1 MTYLEDET
9 ATTGVDDIKG
19 IWVASD
25 SPEIADEVRTLA
37 PAYFPNVPREAIVYV
52 GHGLAGS
59 SYSTVQ
65 VSFPALGRFSH
76 CSFLH
81 TATTQIHFLVQD

>member
-9 ATTGVDDIKG
+9 TSTGVDGIKA

-25 SPEIADEVRTLA
+25 TPEIADEVRTLA
-37 PAYFPNVPREAIVYV
+37 STYFPNIPREAIVYV

-59 SYSTVQ
+59 SFSTVQ
-65 VSFPALGRFSH
+65 VCFTALGGLSHFS
-76 CSFLH
+76 L
-81 TATTQIHFLVQD
+81 L